1 VQGEQS
7 PGLTHTAACGVT
19 SSKQQGQ
26 GVQSPGLALDVACVT
41 GSEHLVHCVQSPGLA
56 PVTACVASKQS
67 RQSRQYMQSPEHA
80 PELKTSWLHDARTM
94 PSQRDSA
101 SAILPQHHNNHNV
114 RMRPSLHHIADA
126 EIIQPHSASV
136 NAMHPQFGT
145 RWKRVRILPDLFDRS

>member
-41 GSEHLVHCVQSPGLA
+41 GT